1 MTGLILLCS
10 LIIRPMTET
19 QINDA
24 FTSWWQASFPNTTPS
39 SQTRMTHSAF
49 GRYLLEQV
57 QGQQQ
62 QREVER

>member
-1 MTGLILLCS
+1 MS
-10 LIIRPMTET
+10 LTDT
-19 QINDA
+19 QIDDA

-39 SQTRMTHSAF
+39 AQTRMTHAAF
-49 GRYLLEQV
+49 GRYLLDQV